1 MAVRFDSKPEQ
12 GVFDMSTVINT
23 NIAALSAQRALT
35 STAGQLATSLQRL
48 TSGLRI
54 NSAKDDAAGLAIVER
69 LTTQVRG
76 YQQAIRNAGDGISV
90 AQTAEGGLDSVM
102 LSLQRMR
109 ELAVQSAN
117 FTNTTEDRQAIQKEV
132 DQMLAEIERVAG
144 QTKFNGQALLDGT
157 FNGSTFQVGANVGE
171 TIQIDGVLSAKTD
184 KIGEISDKSGIAVA
198 AAGGKT
204 LTVGTTTHALT
215 KTAVKDVVQEINA
228 LGVAGLYA
236 YVDPSDSNKLGLAY
250 SDPDPSNPSAVSFD
264 DDGAGAGAA
273 VLITAAANDKFAK
286 TLNMENIAGANKA
299 ILSIDKAI
307 SEVSSSRARLGATI
321 NRFEQT
327 ISNLRITVENQTASR
342 SRIQDADFAQETAA
356 MTRAQIL
363 QQSGMSVLAQANS
376 IPQNVLSLLRQ

>member
-1 MAVRFDSKPEQ
+1 
-12 GVFDMSTVINT
+12 MSTVINT